1 EELSSILKD
10 EQKDAIVALLDQD
23 ELFSLLQEAIVLHVG
38 EEFEES
44 IMYYEDVLSVL
55 NEQEVLEIIDLK
67 EQIKL
72 IQEFKELASKEKN
85 LFKYEEVRDE
95 NPSEEENLPIEEAE
109 EVPSNDESVE
119 QEVESTNQEEVP
131 AEKDTMA
138 SSVKE
143 KTADPIL
150 SEKNIKYEGK
160 LNRAKDGINTKP
172 YGTEG
177 YKTIR
182 LVNDWVGKKIRV
194 TKEAITPRATW
205 AYVQVVGTNVSGWI
219 DKKGLEIDTITSQK
233 DVLYDAKLLRAA
245 DGINSKPYGTEGY
258 ETNRLVGDLVGQQVR
273 VTKEAVTPRATW
285 AYIEVPETDIS
296 GWIDIK
302 GIKLVETILSEKN
315 VKYEVKLTRKDDGIN
330 TKPYGVAGY
339 KTDRLVGNLVGKRV
353 TITKEAVTP
362 RASWAYV
369 QVKGTN
375 ICGWVGKAGIQ
386 EEKIISEKNV
396 NYTAYLTRSTDGINT
411 KPYGAKG
418 YNIIRLVD
426 DLIGSELRVTNEAIT
441 SRGTWLHINVVN
453 TYISGW
459 IHKAGTSL
467 GSVAIR
473 MTYYDRSF
481 KDVLD
486 MQIKKGTPKTD
497 MYSGGKK
504 WEDAKKEDV
513 AYYLNPEN
521 FSSVNNGTTTK
532 YIDKLQISTEG
543 LNVRT
548 TFPAGTIMGV
558 ANRNETYDVLGES
571 NGWYQIN
578 FKGKKGW
585 VSGAYVSPIS
595 KINYQNEVD
604 NPKMLQ
610 FLSLS
615 HPSGISVKDLNK

>member
-1 EELSSILKD
+1 
-10 EQKDAIVALLDQD
+10 
-23 ELFSLLQEAIVLHVG
+23 
-38 EEFEES
+38 
-44 IMYYEDVLSVL
+44 
-55 NEQEVLEIIDLK
+55 
-67 EQIKL
+67 
-72 IQEFKELASKEKN
+72 
-85 LFKYEEVRDE
+85 
-95 NPSEEENLPIEEAE
+95 ENLPIEEAE

-119 QEVESTNQEEVP
+119 QEVKSTNQEEVS

-219 DKKGLEIDTITSQK
+219 DKKGLEIDTITFQK

-302 GIKLVETILSEKN
+302 GVKLVETILSEKN
-315 VKYEVKLTRKDDGIN
+315 VKYEGKLTRKNDGIN

-362 RASWAYV
+362 RATWAYV

-375 ICGWVGKAGIQ
+375 ISGWVDKAGIQ
-386 EEKIISEKNV
+386 EEKILSQKNV
-396 NYTAYLTRSTDGINT
+396 NYSPTLKRSTDGINS
-411 KPYGAKG
+411 KPYGVEG
-418 YNIIRLVD
+418 YKTSRLVND
-426 DLIGSELRVTNEAIT
+426 WVGNEVHVTKEAIT
-441 SRGTWLHINVVN
+441 PRATWAYIEVVGTGV
-453 TYISGW
+453 SGW
-459 IHKAGTSL
+459 I
-467 GSVAIR
+467 
-473 MTYYDRSF
+473 D
-481 KDVLD
+481 
-486 MQIKKGTPKTD
+486 KKGLKISRTVYLDPGH
-497 MYSGGKK
+497 GGS
-504 WEDAKKEDV
+504 D
-513 AYYLNPEN
+513 
-521 FSSVNNGTTTK
+521 
-532 YIDKLQISTEG
+532 
-543 LNVRT
+543 
-548 TFPAGTIMGV
+548 
-558 ANRNETYDVLGES
+558 
-571 NGWYQIN
+571 
-578 FKGKKGW
+578 
-585 VSGAYVSPIS
+585 SGAT
-595 KINYQNEVD
+595 
-604 NPKMLQ
+604 
-610 FLSLS
+610 
-615 HPSGISVKDLNK
+615 